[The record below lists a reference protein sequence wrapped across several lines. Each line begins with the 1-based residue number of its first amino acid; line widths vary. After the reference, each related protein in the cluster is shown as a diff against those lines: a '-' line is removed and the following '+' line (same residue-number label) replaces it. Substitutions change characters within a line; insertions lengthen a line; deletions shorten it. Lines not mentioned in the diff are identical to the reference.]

1 MRHLLICLLLSVG
14 WTTASNANPADR
26 SPVDLIR
33 DRNERVAKI
42 LEEKGDNIDDATR
55 EQLKEV
61 INSFIDFRELSRR
74 ALGRYWGERTEQ
86 EKEDFV
92 RVFSQLIKNSSVKKL
107 EIYKADR
114 IEYEDPVI
122 KGDKATVVTYA
133 YKDRKEVEVVYKLH
147 KVDGRWMVY
156 DIVIDGAS
164 TVRNYRDSFY
174 KQISK
179 TSYEEMY
186 RKLVKKLESQ
196 S

>member
-14 WTTASNANPADR
+14 STTASNANPADR